1 MRSPNEKSVP
11 AKVIVTFLLSIMAL
25 TMLIPLI
32 WMISAS
38 FKLPAEV
45 ISIPIKW
52 IPEKFHIE
60 NYGVVWNIGDL
71 APRDYHFALSYFN
84 SIKVTLINL
93 IGALLTSTLAGY
105 AFAKIKFRG
114 REGIFLLYL
123 STMMIPQQVTL
134 IPKFFMFD
142 TLGMIGTHW
151 PIILPS
157 LVTPT
162 GTFMM
167 RQYFMQVPDSLREAS
182 TIDGASEFKTWW
194 KIMIPL
200 AKTPISSLAIIVFM
214 WHWNNFLEPLV
225 FLRHWSDYTIPVALT
240 SFTDENTTDYNLVMA
255 AAVSAM
261 VPMITIFLIG
271 QKNFVQGLTAG
282 AVKG

>member
-1 MRSPNEKSVP
+1 MNSPNEKSTISRI
-11 AKVIVTFLLSIMAL
+11 IVTLILGIMAF

-84 SIKVTLINL
+84 SVKVTMINL
-93 IGALLTSTLAGY
+93 LGALLTSTLAGY
-105 AFAKIKFRG
+105 AFAKINFRG

-142 TLGMIGTHW
+142 SLGMIGTHW

-167 RQYFMQVPDSLREAS
+167 RQYFMQIPDSLREAS

-194 KIMIPL
+194 KIMVPL

-240 SFTDENTTDYNLVMA
+240 SFTDENTTEYNLVMA

-261 VPMITIFLIG
+261 IPMIAIFLIG